1 VSKNFLLLTAF
12 VVLFSVSSFSQK
24 TQKIAYVDS
33 KIILNALP
41 EAIKAQSD
49 LENLSKKWQN
59 QLDSIA
65 NEVQK
70 MYQDYQK
77 KASTMSQEKQREA
90 QQAILAKEQAYQLF
104 RQEKFGQGGEFFQ
117 KQEQLL
123 NPIKERILK
132 TIEQIAKEEG
142 YAFVLDKNADFV
154 VLFADDDYDLTYK
167 VLDRMR
173 KKNKK

>member
-1 VSKNFLLLTAF
+1 MSKNFLLLTAF

>member
-1 VSKNFLLLTAF
+1 MSKNFLLLTAF
-12 VVLFSVSSFSQK
+12 VVLFSISSFSQK

-41 EAIKAQSD
+41 EAIKAKSD

>member
-1 VSKNFLLLTAF
+1 
-12 VVLFSVSSFSQK
+12 
-24 TQKIAYVDS
+24 
-33 KIILNALP
+33 
-41 EAIKAQSD
+41 
-49 LENLSKKWQN
+49 
-59 QLDSIA
+59 
-65 NEVQK
+65 
-70 MYQDYQK
+70 
-77 KASTMSQEKQREA
+77 
-90 QQAILAKEQAYQLF
+90 LF

>member
-1 VSKNFLLLTAF
+1 MSKNFLLLTAF
-12 VVLFSVSSFSQK
+12 VVLFSISSFSQK

>member
-12 VVLFSVSSFSQK
+12 VVLFSISSFSQK